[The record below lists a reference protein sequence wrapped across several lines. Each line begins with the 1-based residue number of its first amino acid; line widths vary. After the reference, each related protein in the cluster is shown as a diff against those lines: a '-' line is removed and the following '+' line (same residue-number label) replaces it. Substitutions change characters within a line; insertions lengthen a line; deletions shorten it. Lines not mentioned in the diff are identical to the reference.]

1 MDNKF
6 EQKKKKRGTWERM
19 ISRGG
24 WLEPVKRMGIHDVN
38 KQTYLKIIEMVYYV
52 YNPKNV

>member
-6 EQKKKKRGTWERM
+6 EQKRKKRYLREIDIQGRM
-19 ISRGG
+19 VESCK
-24 WLEPVKRMGIHDVN
+24 KRMGIHDVN